1 MSLRKHFALVTFDPP
16 IPMQSRSTT
25 LYALLLL
32 LLLPLSGWA
41 QQDIIDTTQ
50 AVQILQ
56 QAEQRGEARYGV
68 SVWRIDEDKPLLD
81 YHSRERFTP
90 ASVTKIFSSAT
101 ALIALGADYQF
112 PTEIG
117 YHGEITKDG
126 VLKGDLIIVGHGDPS
141 LESKHY
147 PRRKGIF
154 YDQVYLALQQA
165 GIHQI
170 QGRIVVDASAY
181 CDEGYLEA
189 WPREDWGR
197 RYAPALYGVN
207 LCDNIMQVGIS
218 AQEVA
223 KGAKAPTFLHPS
235 TPGHAWQIDIQLVKR
250 GSQLAISADRNS
262 RTSRRLSGRLARGSS
277 KRQVIAC
284 DLSNPAMALALQL
297 AEHLQGRGIE
307 LTDCQSVAYYDKS
320 APTLTTLLDIYLS
333 PHLSELIRT
342 CNYHSVNLYAEALLR
357 STGNR
362 FGAIQQG
369 GCISTSEA
377 LRQEMNYWRETCSL
391 SADELELY
399 DGSGLSPRSKLSPYA
414 LTAALRQVFQ
424 LPLPISDP
432 FILSLPQVG
441 REGTVRNL
449 LPASQLT
456 AYFKSGSIRGVQ
468 NYAGYVSYNGHTYC
482 VSLLANN
489 MRHRGNTRR
498 TMTQVL
504 KALFPNTPAPK
515 ASNS

>member
-1 MSLRKHFALVTFDPP
+1 MQLRF
-16 IPMQSRSTT
+16 TT
-25 LYALLLL
+25 LYSLLLL

-41 QQDIIDTTQ
+41 RQDHIDTTQ

-81 YHSRERFTP
+81 YRGRERFTP
-90 ASVTKIFSSAT
+90 ASVTKIFSTAT

-117 YHGEITKDG
+117 YRGEITSDG
-126 VLKGDLIIVGHGDPS
+126 ILKGDLIIVGHGDPS

-154 YDQVYLALQQA
+154 YEQVYLALHQA
-165 GIHQI
+165 GIQQI
-170 QGRIVVDASAY
+170 RGRIVVDASAY
-181 CDEGYLEA
+181 CDEGYLNA

-197 RYAPALYGVN
+197 RYAPAVYGVN

-223 KGAKAPTFLHPS
+223 RGAKAPTFLHPT
-235 TPGHAWQIDIQLVKR
+235 TPGHAWQMDIQLVKR
-250 GSQLAISADRNS
+250 GNRLSISADRDS
-262 RTSRRLSGRLARGSS
+262 RTTRRLSGRLARGSS
-277 KRQVIAC
+277 KRQIISC

-297 AEHLQGRGIE
+297 AEHLQRRGIE
-307 LTDCQSVAYYDKS
+307 LADCQSVAYYDKS

-362 FGAIQQG
+362 FGSVQQG
-369 GCISTSEA
+369 VCISTSEA

-391 SADELELY
+391 SADELALY
-399 DGSGLSPRSKLSPYA
+399 DGSGLSRHSKLSPYA
-414 LTAALRQVFQ
+414 LTATLRQVYR

-449 LPASQLT
+449 FPATQLT

-482 VSLLANN
+482 VSLLAND
-489 MRHRGNTRR
+489 MRHRGTTRR

-504 KALFPNTPAPK
+504 KALFPDSSAPVASK
-515 ASNS
+515 A

>member
-1 MSLRKHFALVTFDPP
+1 MQLRF
-16 IPMQSRSTT
+16 TT
-25 LYALLLL
+25 LYSLLLL

-41 QQDIIDTTQ
+41 RQDHIDTTQ

-81 YHSRERFTP
+81 YRGRERFTP
-90 ASVTKIFSSAT
+90 ASVTKIFSTAT

-117 YHGEITKDG
+117 YRGEITSDG
-126 VLKGDLIIVGHGDPS
+126 ILKGDLIIVGHGDPS

-154 YDQVYLALQQA
+154 YEQVYLALQQA
-165 GIHQI
+165 GIQQI
-170 QGRIVVDASAY
+170 RGRIVVDASAY
-181 CDEGYLEA
+181 CDEGYLNA

-197 RYAPALYGVN
+197 RYAPAVYGVN

-223 KGAKAPTFLHPS
+223 RGAKAPTFLHPT
-235 TPGHAWQIDIQLVKR
+235 TPGHAWQMDIQLVKR
-250 GSQLAISADRNS
+250 GNRLSISADRDS
-262 RTSRRLSGRLARGSS
+262 RTTRRLSGRLARRSS
-277 KRQVIAC
+277 KRQIISC

-297 AEHLQGRGIE
+297 AEHLQRRGIE
-307 LTDCQSVAYYDKS
+307 LADCQSVAYYDKS

-362 FGAIQQG
+362 FGSVQQG
-369 GCISTSEA
+369 VCISTSEA

-391 SADELELY
+391 SADELALY
-399 DGSGLSPRSKLSPYA
+399 DGSGLSRHSKLSPYA
-414 LTAALRQVFQ
+414 LTATLLQIYR

-449 LPASQLT
+449 FPATQLT

-482 VSLLANN
+482 VSLLAND
-489 MRHRGNTRR
+489 MRHRGTTRR

-504 KALFPNTPAPK
+504 KALFPDFPAPVASK
-515 ASNS
+515 A

>member
-1 MSLRKHFALVTFDPP
+1 MSLRKHFALLTFDPS
-16 IPMQSRSTT
+16 ITMQLRFTT
-25 LYALLLL
+25 LYSLLLL

-41 QQDIIDTTQ
+41 RQDHIDTTQ

-81 YHSRERFTP
+81 YRGRERFTP
-90 ASVTKIFSSAT
+90 ASVTKIFSTAT

-117 YHGEITKDG
+117 YRGEITSDG
-126 VLKGDLIIVGHGDPS
+126 ILKGDLIIVGHGDPS

-154 YDQVYLALQQA
+154 YEQVYLALQQA
-165 GIHQI
+165 GIQQI
-170 QGRIVVDASAY
+170 RGRLVVDASAY
-181 CDEGYLEA
+181 CDEGYLNA

-197 RYAPALYGVN
+197 RYAPAVYGVN

-223 KGAKAPTFLHPS
+223 RGAKAPTFLHPT
-235 TPGHAWQIDIQLVKR
+235 TPGHAWQMDIQLVKR
-250 GSQLAISADRNS
+250 GNRLSISADRDS
-262 RTSRRLSGRLARGSS
+262 RTTRRLSGRLARGSS
-277 KRQVIAC
+277 KRQIISC

-297 AEHLQGRGIE
+297 AEHLQRRGIE
-307 LTDCQSVAYYDKS
+307 LADCQSVAYYDKS

-362 FGAIQQG
+362 FGSVQQG
-369 GCISTSEA
+369 VCISTSEA

-391 SADELELY
+391 SADELALY
-399 DGSGLSPRSKLSPYA
+399 DGSGLSRHSKLSPYA
-414 LTAALRQVFQ
+414 LTATLRQVYR

-449 LPASQLT
+449 FPATQLT

-482 VSLLANN
+482 VSLLAND
-489 MRHRGNTRR
+489 MRHRGTTRR

-504 KALFPNTPAPK
+504 KALFPDSSAPVASK
-515 ASNS
+515 A

>member
-1 MSLRKHFALVTFDPP
+1 MQLRF
-16 IPMQSRSTT
+16 TT
-25 LYALLLL
+25 LYSLLLL

-41 QQDIIDTTQ
+41 RQDHIDTTQ

-81 YHSRERFTP
+81 YRGRERFTP
-90 ASVTKIFSSAT
+90 ASVTKIFSTAT

-117 YHGEITKDG
+117 YRGEITSDG
-126 VLKGDLIIVGHGDPS
+126 ILKGDLIIVGHGDPS

-154 YDQVYLALQQA
+154 YEQVYLALQQA
-165 GIHQI
+165 GIQQI
-170 QGRIVVDASAY
+170 RGRIVVDASAY
-181 CDEGYLEA
+181 CDEGYLNA

-197 RYAPALYGVN
+197 RYAPAVYGVN

-223 KGAKAPTFLHPS
+223 RGAKAPTFLHPT
-235 TPGHAWQIDIQLVKR
+235 TPGHAWQMDIQLVKR
-250 GSQLAISADRNS
+250 GNRLSISADRDS
-262 RTSRRLSGRLARGSS
+262 RTTRRLSGRLARGSS
-277 KRQVIAC
+277 KRQIISC

-297 AEHLQGRGIE
+297 AEHLQRRGIE
-307 LTDCQSVAYYDKS
+307 LADCQSVAYYDKS

-362 FGAIQQG
+362 FGSVQQG
-369 GCISTSEA
+369 VCISTSEA

-391 SADELELY
+391 SADELALY
-399 DGSGLSPRSKLSPYA
+399 DGSGLSRHSKLSPYA
-414 LTAALRQVFQ
+414 LTATLRQVYR

-449 LPASQLT
+449 FPATQLT

-482 VSLLANN
+482 VSLLAND
-489 MRHRGNTRR
+489 MRHRGTTRR

-504 KALFPNTPAPK
+504 KALFPDSPAPVASK
-515 ASNS
+515 A

>member
-1 MSLRKHFALVTFDPP
+1 MQLRF
-16 IPMQSRSTT
+16 TT
-25 LYALLLL
+25 LYSLLLL

-41 QQDIIDTTQ
+41 RQDHIDTTQ

-81 YHSRERFTP
+81 YRGRERFTP
-90 ASVTKIFSSAT
+90 ASVTKIFSTAT

-117 YHGEITKDG
+117 YRGEITSDG
-126 VLKGDLIIVGHGDPS
+126 ILKGDLIIVGHGDPS

-154 YDQVYLALQQA
+154 YEQVYLALHQA
-165 GIHQI
+165 GIQQI
-170 QGRIVVDASAY
+170 RGRIVVDASAY
-181 CDEGYLEA
+181 CDEGYLNA

-197 RYAPALYGVN
+197 RYAPAVYGVN

-223 KGAKAPTFLHPS
+223 RGAKAPTFLHPT
-235 TPGHAWQIDIQLVKR
+235 TPGHAWQMDIQLVKR
-250 GSQLAISADRNS
+250 GNRLSISADRDS
-262 RTSRRLSGRLARGSS
+262 RTTRRLSGRLARGSS
-277 KRQVIAC
+277 KRQIISC

-297 AEHLQGRGIE
+297 AEHLQRRGIE
-307 LTDCQSVAYYDKS
+307 LADCQSVAYYDKS

-342 CNYHSVNLYAEALLR
+342 CNYHSVNLYAEALFR

-362 FGAIQQG
+362 FGSVQQG
-369 GCISTSEA
+369 VCISTSEA

-391 SADELELY
+391 SADELALY
-399 DGSGLSPRSKLSPYA
+399 DGSGLSRHSKLSPYA
-414 LTAALRQVFQ
+414 LTATLLQIYR

-449 LPASQLT
+449 FPATQLT

-482 VSLLANN
+482 VSLLAND
-489 MRHRGNTRR
+489 MRHRGTTRR

-504 KALFPNTPAPK
+504 KALFPDSPAPVASK
-515 ASNS
+515 A

>member
-1 MSLRKHFALVTFDPP
+1 
-16 IPMQSRSTT
+16 MQLRSTT
-25 LYALLLL
+25 LYPLLLL

-41 QQDIIDTTQ
+41 QEDHIDTTQ

-81 YHSRERFTP
+81 YRGRERFTP
-90 ASVTKIFSSAT
+90 ASVTKIFSTAT

-117 YHGEITKDG
+117 YRGEITSDG
-126 VLKGDLIIVGHGDPS
+126 ILKGDLIIVGHGDPS

-154 YDQVYLALQQA
+154 YEQVYLALQQA
-165 GIHQI
+165 GIQQI
-170 QGRIVVDASAY
+170 RGRLVVDASAY
-181 CDEGYLEA
+181 CDEGYLNA

-197 RYAPALYGVN
+197 RYAPAVYGVN

-223 KGAKAPTFLHPS
+223 RGAKAPTFLHPT
-235 TPGHAWQIDIQLVKR
+235 TPGHAWQMDIQLVKR
-250 GSQLAISADRNS
+250 GNRLSISADRDS
-262 RTSRRLSGRLARGSS
+262 RTTRRLSGRLARGSS
-277 KRQVIAC
+277 KRQIISC

-297 AEHLQGRGIE
+297 AEHLQRRGIE
-307 LTDCQSVAYYDKS
+307 LADCQSVAYYDKS

-362 FGAIQQG
+362 FGSVQQG
-369 GCISTSEA
+369 VCISTSEA

-391 SADELELY
+391 SADELALY
-399 DGSGLSPRSKLSPYA
+399 DGSGLSRHSKLSPYA
-414 LTAALRQVFQ
+414 LTATLRQVYR

-449 LPASQLT
+449 FPATQLT

-482 VSLLANN
+482 VSLLAND
-489 MRHRGNTRR
+489 MRHRGTTRR

-504 KALFPNTPAPK
+504 KALFPDSSAPVASK
-515 ASNS
+515 A

>member
-1 MSLRKHFALVTFDPP
+1 MQLRF
-16 IPMQSRSTT
+16 TT
-25 LYALLLL
+25 LYSLLLL

-41 QQDIIDTTQ
+41 RQDHIDTTQ

-56 QAEQRGEARYGV
+56 RAEQRGEARYGV

-81 YHSRERFTP
+81 YRGRERFTP
-90 ASVTKIFSSAT
+90 ASVTKIFSTAT

-117 YHGEITKDG
+117 YRGEITSDG
-126 VLKGDLIIVGHGDPS
+126 ILKGDLIIVGHGDPS

-154 YDQVYLALQQA
+154 YEQVYLALQQA
-165 GIHQI
+165 GIQQI
-170 QGRIVVDASAY
+170 RGRIVVDASAY
-181 CDEGYLEA
+181 CDEGYLNA

-197 RYAPALYGVN
+197 RYAPAVYGVN

-223 KGAKAPTFLHPS
+223 RGAKAPTFLHPT
-235 TPGHAWQIDIQLVKR
+235 TPGHAWQMDIQLVKR
-250 GSQLAISADRNS
+250 GNRLSISADRDS
-262 RTSRRLSGRLARGSS
+262 RTTRRLSGRLARRSS
-277 KRQVIAC
+277 KRQIISC

-297 AEHLQGRGIE
+297 AEHLQRRGIE
-307 LTDCQSVAYYDKS
+307 LADCQSVAYYDKS

-362 FGAIQQG
+362 FGSVQQG
-369 GCISTSEA
+369 VCISTSEA

-391 SADELELY
+391 SADELALY
-399 DGSGLSPRSKLSPYA
+399 DGSGLSRHSKLSPYA
-414 LTAALRQVFQ
+414 LTATLRQVYR

-449 LPASQLT
+449 FPATQLT

-489 MRHRGNTRR
+489 MRHRGTTRR

-504 KALFPNTPAPK
+504 KALFPDSPAPVASK
-515 ASNS
+515 A

>member
-1 MSLRKHFALVTFDPP
+1 MQLRF
-16 IPMQSRSTT
+16 TT
-25 LYALLLL
+25 LYSLLLL

-41 QQDIIDTTQ
+41 RQDHIDTTQ

-81 YHSRERFTP
+81 YRGRERFTP
-90 ASVTKIFSSAT
+90 ASVTKIFSTAT

-117 YHGEITKDG
+117 YRGEITSDG
-126 VLKGDLIIVGHGDPS
+126 ILKGDLIIVGHGDPS

-154 YDQVYLALQQA
+154 YEQVYLALQQA
-165 GIHQI
+165 GIQQI
-170 QGRIVVDASAY
+170 RGRIVVDASAY
-181 CDEGYLEA
+181 CDEGYLNA

-197 RYAPALYGVN
+197 RYAPAVYGVN

-223 KGAKAPTFLHPS
+223 RGAKAPTFLHPT
-235 TPGHAWQIDIQLVKR
+235 TPGHAWQMDIQLVKR
-250 GSQLAISADRNS
+250 GNRLSISADRDS
-262 RTSRRLSGRLARGSS
+262 RTTRRLSGRLARRSS
-277 KRQVIAC
+277 KRQIISC

-297 AEHLQGRGIE
+297 AEHLQRRGIE
-307 LTDCQSVAYYDKS
+307 LADCQSVAYYDKS

-362 FGAIQQG
+362 FGSVQQG
-369 GCISTSEA
+369 VCISTSEA

-391 SADELELY
+391 SADELALY
-399 DGSGLSPRSKLSPYA
+399 DGSGLSRHSKLSPYA
-414 LTAALRQVFQ
+414 LTATLRQVYR

-449 LPASQLT
+449 FPATQLT

-489 MRHRGNTRR
+489 MRHRGTTRR

-504 KALFPNTPAPK
+504 KALFPDSPAPVASK
-515 ASNS
+515 A

>member
-1 MSLRKHFALVTFDPP
+1 MQLRF
-16 IPMQSRSTT
+16 TT
-25 LYALLLL
+25 LYSLLLL

-41 QQDIIDTTQ
+41 RQDHIDTTQ

-56 QAEQRGEARYGV
+56 RAEQRGEARYGV

-81 YHSRERFTP
+81 YRGRERFTP
-90 ASVTKIFSSAT
+90 ASVTKIFSTAT

-117 YHGEITKDG
+117 YRGEITSDG
-126 VLKGDLIIVGHGDPS
+126 ILKGDLIIVGHGDPS

-154 YDQVYLALQQA
+154 YEQVYLALHQA
-165 GIHQI
+165 GIQQI
-170 QGRIVVDASAY
+170 RGRIVVDASAY
-181 CDEGYLEA
+181 CDEGYLNA

-197 RYAPALYGVN
+197 RYAPAVYGVN

-223 KGAKAPTFLHPS
+223 RGAKAPTFLHPT
-235 TPGHAWQIDIQLVKR
+235 TPGHAWQMDIQLVKR
-250 GSQLAISADRNS
+250 GNRLSISADRDS
-262 RTSRRLSGRLARGSS
+262 RTTRRLSGRLARGSS
-277 KRQVIAC
+277 KRQIISC

-297 AEHLQGRGIE
+297 AEHLQRRGIE
-307 LTDCQSVAYYDKS
+307 LADCQSVAYYDKS

-362 FGAIQQG
+362 FGSVQQG
-369 GCISTSEA
+369 VCISTSEA

-391 SADELELY
+391 SADELALY
-399 DGSGLSPRSKLSPYA
+399 DGSGLSRHSKLSPYA
-414 LTAALRQVFQ
+414 LTATLLQIYR

-449 LPASQLT
+449 FPATQLT

-482 VSLLANN
+482 VSLLAND
-489 MRHRGNTRR
+489 MRHRGTTRR

-504 KALFPNTPAPK
+504 KALFPDSPAPVASK
-515 ASNS
+515 A

>member
-1 MSLRKHFALVTFDPP
+1 MQLRF
-16 IPMQSRSTT
+16 TT
-25 LYALLLL
+25 LYSLLLL

-41 QQDIIDTTQ
+41 RQDHIDTTQ

-81 YHSRERFTP
+81 YRGRERFTP
-90 ASVTKIFSSAT
+90 ASVTKIFSTAT

-117 YHGEITKDG
+117 YRGEITSDG
-126 VLKGDLIIVGHGDPS
+126 ILKGDLIIVGHGDPS

-154 YDQVYLALQQA
+154 YEQVYLALQQA
-165 GIHQI
+165 GIQQI
-170 QGRIVVDASAY
+170 RGRLVVDASAY
-181 CDEGYLEA
+181 CDEGYLNA

-197 RYAPALYGVN
+197 RYAPAVYGVN

-223 KGAKAPTFLHPS
+223 RGAKAPTFLHPT
-235 TPGHAWQIDIQLVKR
+235 TPGHAWQMDIQLVKR
-250 GSQLAISADRNS
+250 GNRLSISADRDS
-262 RTSRRLSGRLARGSS
+262 RTTRRLSGRLARGSS
-277 KRQVIAC
+277 KRQIISC

-297 AEHLQGRGIE
+297 AEHLQRRGIE
-307 LTDCQSVAYYDKS
+307 LADCQSVAYYDKS

-342 CNYHSVNLYAEALLR
+342 CNYHSVNLYAETLLR

-362 FGAIQQG
+362 FGSVQQG
-369 GCISTSEA
+369 VCISTSEA

-391 SADELELY
+391 SADELALY
-399 DGSGLSPRSKLSPYA
+399 DGSGLSRHSKLSPYA
-414 LTAALRQVFQ
+414 LTATLRQVYR

-449 LPASQLT
+449 FPATQLT

-482 VSLLANN
+482 VSLLAND
-489 MRHRGNTRR
+489 MRHRGTTRR

-504 KALFPNTPAPK
+504 KALFPDSPAPVASK
-515 ASNS
+515 A

>member
-1 MSLRKHFALVTFDPP
+1 MQLRF
-16 IPMQSRSTT
+16 TT
-25 LYALLLL
+25 LYSLLLL

-41 QQDIIDTTQ
+41 RQDHIDTTQ

-81 YHSRERFTP
+81 YRGRERFTP
-90 ASVTKIFSSAT
+90 ASVTKIFSTAT

-117 YHGEITKDG
+117 YRGEITSDSI
-126 VLKGDLIIVGHGDPS
+126 LKGDLIIVGHGDPS

-154 YDQVYLALQQA
+154 YEQVYLALHQA
-165 GIHQI
+165 GIQQI
-170 QGRIVVDASAY
+170 RGRIVVDASAY
-181 CDEGYLEA
+181 CDEGYLNA

-197 RYAPALYGVN
+197 RYAPAVYGVN

-223 KGAKAPTFLHPS
+223 RGAKAPTFLHPT
-235 TPGHAWQIDIQLVKR
+235 TPGHAWQMDIQLVKR
-250 GSQLAISADRNS
+250 GNRLSISADRDS
-262 RTSRRLSGRLARGSS
+262 RTTRRLSGRLARRSS
-277 KRQVIAC
+277 KRQIISC

-297 AEHLQGRGIE
+297 AEHLQRRGIE
-307 LTDCQSVAYYDKS
+307 LADCQNVAYYDKS

-362 FGAIQQG
+362 FGSVQQG
-369 GCISTSEA
+369 VCISTSEA

-391 SADELELY
+391 SADELALY
-399 DGSGLSPRSKLSPYA
+399 DGSGLSRHSKLSPYA
-414 LTAALRQVFQ
+414 LTATLRQVYR

-449 LPASQLT
+449 FPATQLT

-482 VSLLANN
+482 VSLLAND
-489 MRHRGNTRR
+489 MRHRGTTRR

-504 KALFPNTPAPK
+504 KALFPDSPAPVASK
-515 ASNS
+515 A

>member
-1 MSLRKHFALVTFDPP
+1 MKLRY
-16 IPMQSRSTT
+16 TT
-25 LYALLLL
+25 LYAILL
-32 LLLPLSGWA
+32 LLLPLQGSA
-41 QQDIIDTTQ
+41 QEDTLNVSQTLEL
-50 AVQILQ
+50 LQ

-68 SVWRIDEDKPLLD
+68 SVWRIDQRQPLLS
-81 YHSRERFTP
+81 YHATERFTP

-101 ALIALGADYQF
+101 ALIVLGADYQF

-117 YHGEITKDG
+117 YRGCITSDG
-126 VLKGDLIIVGHGDPS
+126 VLDGDLIIVGHGDPS

-154 YDQVYLALQQA
+154 YEQVYLALQKA
-165 GIHQI
+165 GVRQI
-170 QGRIVVDASAY
+170 RGRIVVDASAY

-218 AQEVA
+218 AQDVA
-223 KGAKAPTFLHPS
+223 KGATAPTVLHPS
-235 TPGHAWQIDIQLVKR
+235 TPGHAWQMDIQLVKR
-250 GSQLAISADRNS
+250 GNQLAISANRES
-262 RTSRRLSGRLARGSS
+262 RTTRRLSGRLARGSS

-297 AEHLQGRGIE
+297 AEHLKKRGVE
-307 LTDCQSVAYYDKS
+307 LSECQSVAYYDRS
-320 APTLTTLLDIYLS
+320 APVLTTLLDIYLS
-333 PHLSELIRT
+333 PHLGELIRT
-342 CNYHSVNLYAEALLR
+342 CNFHSVNLYAEALLR
-357 STGNR
+357 SIGNH
-362 FGAIQQG
+362 FGTVQQG
-369 GCISTSEA
+369 ECTSTSQA
-377 LRQEMNYWRETCSL
+377 LRQEMNYWRETCAL
-391 SADELELY
+391 PADQLELY

-414 LTAALRQVFQ
+414 LTAALRQVYQ
-424 LPLPISDP
+424 LPLPTSDP

-441 REGTVRNL
+441 RQGTVRSL
-449 LPASQLT
+449 MPASKIT

-489 MRHRGNTRR
+489 MRNRATTRS
-498 TMTQVL
+498 TMRRVL
-504 KALFPNTPAPK
+504 ETLFPPLPAPST
-515 ASNS
+515 SNS

>member
-1 MSLRKHFALVTFDPP
+1 MRLRL
-16 IPMQSRSTT
+16 TT
-25 LYALLLL
+25 LYALLL

-41 QQDIIDTTQ
+41 QQDLIDTTQ

-56 QAEQRGEARYGV
+56 RAEQRGEARYGV
-68 SVWRIDEDKPLLD
+68 SVWRIDEAKPLLD
-81 YHSRERFTP
+81 YRGRERFTP

-117 YHGEITKDG
+117 YRGTITSDG
-126 VLKGDLIIVGHGDPS
+126 VLDGDLIIVGHGDPS

-165 GIHQI
+165 GIRQI
-170 QGRIVVDASAY
+170 RGRIVVDASAY

-197 RYAPALYGVN
+197 RYAPAVYGVN

-223 KGAKAPTFLHPS
+223 RGAKAPTFLHPT
-235 TPGHAWQIDIQLVKR
+235 TPGHAWQMDIQLVKR
-250 GSQLAISADRNS
+250 GNRLSISADRDS
-262 RTSRRLSGRLARGSS
+262 RTTRRLSGRLARGSS
-277 KRQVIAC
+277 KRQIISC

-297 AEHLQGRGIE
+297 AEHLQRRGIE
-307 LTDCQSVAYYDKS
+307 LADCQSVAYYDKS

-362 FGAIQQG
+362 FGSVQQG
-369 GCISTSEA
+369 VCISTSEA

-391 SADELELY
+391 SADELALY
-399 DGSGLSPRSKLSPYA
+399 DGSGLSRHSKLSPYA
-414 LTAALRQVFQ
+414 LTATLRQVYR

-449 LPASQLT
+449 FPATQLT

-482 VSLLANN
+482 VSLLAND
-489 MRHRGNTRR
+489 MRHRGTTRR

-504 KALFPNTPAPK
+504 KALFPDSSAPVASK
-515 ASNS
+515 A

>member
-1 MSLRKHFALVTFDPP
+1 MQLRF
-16 IPMQSRSTT
+16 TT
-25 LYALLLL
+25 LYSLLLL

-41 QQDIIDTTQ
+41 RQDHIDTTQ

-81 YHSRERFTP
+81 YRGRERFTP
-90 ASVTKIFSSAT
+90 ASVTKIFSTAT

-117 YHGEITKDG
+117 YRGEITSDG
-126 VLKGDLIIVGHGDPS
+126 ILKGDLIIVGHGDPS

-154 YDQVYLALQQA
+154 YEQVYLALQQA
-165 GIHQI
+165 GIQQI
-170 QGRIVVDASAY
+170 RGRLVVDASAY
-181 CDEGYLEA
+181 CDEGYLNA

-197 RYAPALYGVN
+197 RYAPAVYGVN

-223 KGAKAPTFLHPS
+223 RGAKAPTFLHPT
-235 TPGHAWQIDIQLVKR
+235 TPGHAWQMDIQLVKR
-250 GSQLAISADRNS
+250 GNRLSISADRDS
-262 RTSRRLSGRLARGSS
+262 RTTRRLSGRLARGSS
-277 KRQVIAC
+277 KRQIISC

-297 AEHLQGRGIE
+297 AEHLQRRGIE
-307 LTDCQSVAYYDKS
+307 LADCQSVAYYDKS

-362 FGAIQQG
+362 FGSVQQG
-369 GCISTSEA
+369 VCISTSEA

-391 SADELELY
+391 SADELALY
-399 DGSGLSPRSKLSPYA
+399 DGSGLSRHSKLSPYA
-414 LTAALRQVFQ
+414 LTATLRQVYR

-449 LPASQLT
+449 FPATQLT

-482 VSLLANN
+482 VSLLAND
-489 MRHRGNTRR
+489 MRHRGTTRR

-504 KALFPNTPAPK
+504 KALFPDSSAPVASK
-515 ASNS
+515 A

>member
-1 MSLRKHFALVTFDPP
+1 MQLRF
-16 IPMQSRSTT
+16 TT
-25 LYALLLL
+25 LYSLLLL

-41 QQDIIDTTQ
+41 RQDHIDTTQ

-56 QAEQRGEARYGV
+56 RAEQRGEARYGV

-81 YHSRERFTP
+81 YRGRERFTP
-90 ASVTKIFSSAT
+90 ASVTKIFSTAT

-117 YHGEITKDG
+117 YRGEITSDG
-126 VLKGDLIIVGHGDPS
+126 ILKGDLIIVGHGDPS

-154 YDQVYLALQQA
+154 YEQVYLALHQA
-165 GIHQI
+165 GIQQI
-170 QGRIVVDASAY
+170 RGRIVVDASAY
-181 CDEGYLEA
+181 CDEGYLNA

-197 RYAPALYGVN
+197 RYAPAVYGVN

-223 KGAKAPTFLHPS
+223 RGAKAPTFLHPT
-235 TPGHAWQIDIQLVKR
+235 TPGHAWQMDIQLVKR
-250 GSQLAISADRNS
+250 GNRLSISADRDS
-262 RTSRRLSGRLARGSS
+262 RTTRRLSGRLARGSS
-277 KRQVIAC
+277 KRQIISC

-297 AEHLQGRGIE
+297 AEHLQRRGIE
-307 LTDCQSVAYYDKS
+307 LADCQSVAYYDKS

-362 FGAIQQG
+362 FGSVQQG
-369 GCISTSEA
+369 VCISTSEA

-391 SADELELY
+391 SADELALY
-399 DGSGLSPRSKLSPYA
+399 DGSGLSRHSKLSPYA
-414 LTAALRQVFQ
+414 LTATLRQVYR

-449 LPASQLT
+449 FPATQLT

-482 VSLLANN
+482 VSLLAND
-489 MRHRGNTRR
+489 MRHRGTTRR

-504 KALFPNTPAPK
+504 KALFPDSPAPVASK
-515 ASNS
+515 A

>member
-1 MSLRKHFALVTFDPP
+1 MSLRKHFALLTFDPSVT
-16 IPMQSRSTT
+16 MQLRFTT
-25 LYALLLL
+25 LYSLLLL

-41 QQDIIDTTQ
+41 RQDHIDTTQ

-56 QAEQRGEARYGV
+56 RAEQRGEARYGV

-81 YHSRERFTP
+81 YRGRERFTP
-90 ASVTKIFSSAT
+90 ASVTKIFSTAT

-117 YHGEITKDG
+117 YRGEITSDG
-126 VLKGDLIIVGHGDPS
+126 ILKGDLIIVGHGDPS

-154 YDQVYLALQQA
+154 YEQVYLALQQA
-165 GIHQI
+165 GIQQI
-170 QGRIVVDASAY
+170 RGRIVVDASAY
-181 CDEGYLEA
+181 CDEGYLNA

-197 RYAPALYGVN
+197 RYAPAVYGVN

-223 KGAKAPTFLHPS
+223 RGAKAPTFLHPT
-235 TPGHAWQIDIQLVKR
+235 TPGHAWQMDIQLVKR
-250 GSQLAISADRNS
+250 GNRLSISADRDS
-262 RTSRRLSGRLARGSS
+262 RTTRRLSGRLARRSS
-277 KRQVIAC
+277 KRQIISC

-297 AEHLQGRGIE
+297 AEHLQRRGIE
-307 LTDCQSVAYYDKS
+307 LADCQSVAYYDKS

-362 FGAIQQG
+362 FGSVQQG
-369 GCISTSEA
+369 VCISTSEA

-391 SADELELY
+391 SADELALY
-399 DGSGLSPRSKLSPYA
+399 DGSGLSRHSKLSPYA
-414 LTAALRQVFQ
+414 LTATLRQVYR

-449 LPASQLT
+449 FPATQLT

-489 MRHRGNTRR
+489 MRHRGTTRR

-504 KALFPNTPAPK
+504 KALFPDSPAPVASK
-515 ASNS
+515 A

>member
-1 MSLRKHFALVTFDPP
+1 MQLRF
-16 IPMQSRSTT
+16 TT
-25 LYALLLL
+25 LYSLLLL

-41 QQDIIDTTQ
+41 RQDHIDTTQ

-81 YHSRERFTP
+81 YRGRERFTP
-90 ASVTKIFSSAT
+90 ASVTKIFSTAT

-117 YHGEITKDG
+117 YRGEITSDG
-126 VLKGDLIIVGHGDPS
+126 ILKGDLIIVGHGDPS

-154 YDQVYLALQQA
+154 YEQVYLALQQA
-165 GIHQI
+165 GIQQI
-170 QGRIVVDASAY
+170 RGRIVVDASAY
-181 CDEGYLEA
+181 CDEGYLNA

-197 RYAPALYGVN
+197 RYAPAVYGVN

-223 KGAKAPTFLHPS
+223 RGAKAPTFLHPT
-235 TPGHAWQIDIQLVKR
+235 TPGHAWQMDIQLVKR
-250 GSQLAISADRNS
+250 GNRLSISADRDS
-262 RTSRRLSGRLARGSS
+262 RTTRRLSGRLARRSS
-277 KRQVIAC
+277 KRQIISC

-297 AEHLQGRGIE
+297 AEHLQRRGIE
-307 LTDCQSVAYYDKS
+307 LADCQSVAYYDKS

-362 FGAIQQG
+362 FGSVQQG
-369 GCISTSEA
+369 VCISTSEA

-391 SADELELY
+391 SADELALY
-399 DGSGLSPRSKLSPYA
+399 DGSGLSRHSKLSPYA
-414 LTAALRQVFQ
+414 LTATLRQVYR

-449 LPASQLT
+449 FPATQLT

-482 VSLLANN
+482 VSLLAND
-489 MRHRGNTRR
+489 MRHRGTTRR

-504 KALFPNTPAPK
+504 KALFPDSSAPVASK
-515 ASNS
+515 A

>member
-1 MSLRKHFALVTFDPP
+1 MQLRF
-16 IPMQSRSTT
+16 TT
-25 LYALLLL
+25 LYSLLLL

-41 QQDIIDTTQ
+41 RQDHIDTTQ

-81 YHSRERFTP
+81 YRGRERFTP
-90 ASVTKIFSSAT
+90 ASVTKIFSTAT

-117 YHGEITKDG
+117 YRGEITSDG
-126 VLKGDLIIVGHGDPS
+126 ILKGDLIIVGHGDPS

-154 YDQVYLALQQA
+154 YEQVYLALQQA
-165 GIHQI
+165 GIQQI
-170 QGRIVVDASAY
+170 RGRIVVDASAY
-181 CDEGYLEA
+181 CDEGYLNA

-197 RYAPALYGVN
+197 RYAPAVYGVN

-223 KGAKAPTFLHPS
+223 RGAKAPTFLHPT
-235 TPGHAWQIDIQLVKR
+235 TPGHAWQMDIQLVKR
-250 GSQLAISADRNS
+250 GNRLSISADRDS
-262 RTSRRLSGRLARGSS
+262 RTTRRLSGRLARRSS
-277 KRQVIAC
+277 KRQIISC

-297 AEHLQGRGIE
+297 AEHLQRRGIE
-307 LTDCQSVAYYDKS
+307 LADCQSVAYYDKS

-362 FGAIQQG
+362 FGSVQQG
-369 GCISTSEA
+369 VCISTSEA
-377 LRQEMNYWRETCSL
+377 LRREMNYWRETCAL
-391 SADELELY
+391 SADELALY
-399 DGSGLSPRSKLSPYA
+399 DGSGLSRHSKLSPYA
-414 LTAALRQVFQ
+414 LTATLLQIYR

-449 LPASQLT
+449 FPATQLT

-482 VSLLANN
+482 VSLLAND
-489 MRHRGNTRR
+489 MRHRGTTRR

-504 KALFPNTPAPK
+504 KALFPDSPAPVASK
-515 ASNS
+515 A

>member
-1 MSLRKHFALVTFDPP
+1 MQLRF
-16 IPMQSRSTT
+16 TT
-25 LYALLLL
+25 LYSLLLL

-41 QQDIIDTTQ
+41 RQDHIDTTQ

-56 QAEQRGEARYGV
+56 RAEQRGEARYGV

-81 YHSRERFTP
+81 YRGRERFTP
-90 ASVTKIFSSAT
+90 ASVTKIFSTAT

-117 YHGEITKDG
+117 YRGEITSDG
-126 VLKGDLIIVGHGDPS
+126 ILKGDLIIVGHGDPS

-154 YDQVYLALQQA
+154 YEQVYLALQQA
-165 GIHQI
+165 GIQQI
-170 QGRIVVDASAY
+170 RGRIVVDASAY
-181 CDEGYLEA
+181 CDEGYLNA

-197 RYAPALYGVN
+197 RYAPAVYGVN

-223 KGAKAPTFLHPS
+223 RGAKAPTFLHPT
-235 TPGHAWQIDIQLVKR
+235 TPGHAWQMDIQLVKR
-250 GSQLAISADRNS
+250 GNRLSISADRDS
-262 RTSRRLSGRLARGSS
+262 RTTRRLSGRLARRSS
-277 KRQVIAC
+277 KRQIISC

-297 AEHLQGRGIE
+297 AEHLQRRGIE
-307 LTDCQSVAYYDKS
+307 LADCQNVAYYDKS

-362 FGAIQQG
+362 FGSVQQG
-369 GCISTSEA
+369 VCISTSEA

-391 SADELELY
+391 SADELALY
-399 DGSGLSPRSKLSPYA
+399 DGSGLSRHSKLSPYA
-414 LTAALRQVFQ
+414 LTATLRQVYR

-449 LPASQLT
+449 FPATQLT

-489 MRHRGNTRR
+489 MRHRGTTRR

-504 KALFPNTPAPK
+504 KALFPDSPAPVASK
-515 ASNS
+515 A

>member
-1 MSLRKHFALVTFDPP
+1 MQLRF
-16 IPMQSRSTT
+16 TT
-25 LYALLLL
+25 LYSLLLL

-41 QQDIIDTTQ
+41 RQDHIDTTQ

-81 YHSRERFTP
+81 YRGRERFTP
-90 ASVTKIFSSAT
+90 ASVTKIFSTAT

-117 YHGEITKDG
+117 YRGEITSDG
-126 VLKGDLIIVGHGDPS
+126 ILKGDLIIVGHGDPS

-154 YDQVYLALQQA
+154 YEQVYLALQQA
-165 GIHQI
+165 GIQQI
-170 QGRIVVDASAY
+170 RGRIVVDASAY
-181 CDEGYLEA
+181 CDEGYLNA

-197 RYAPALYGVN
+197 RYAPAVYGVN

-223 KGAKAPTFLHPS
+223 RGAKAPTFLHPT
-235 TPGHAWQIDIQLVKR
+235 TPGHAWQMDIQLVKR
-250 GSQLAISADRNS
+250 GNRLSISADRDS
-262 RTSRRLSGRLARGSS
+262 RTTRRLSGRLARRSS
-277 KRQVIAC
+277 KRQIISC

-297 AEHLQGRGIE
+297 AEHLQRRGIE
-307 LTDCQSVAYYDKS
+307 LADCQSVAYYDKS

-362 FGAIQQG
+362 FGSVQQG
-369 GCISTSEA
+369 VCISTSEA

-391 SADELELY
+391 SADELALY
-399 DGSGLSPRSKLSPYA
+399 DGSGLSRHSKLSPYA
-414 LTAALRQVFQ
+414 LTATLLQIYR

-449 LPASQLT
+449 FPATQLT

-482 VSLLANN
+482 VSLLAND
-489 MRHRGNTRR
+489 MRHRGTTRR

-504 KALFPNTPAPK
+504 KALFPDSPAPVASK
-515 ASNS
+515 A

>member
-1 MSLRKHFALVTFDPP
+1 MSLRKRFALVTFDPF
-16 IPMQSRSTT
+16 IPMRLRLTT
-25 LYALLLL
+25 LYALLL

-41 QQDIIDTTQ
+41 QQDLIDTTQ

-56 QAEQRGEARYGV
+56 RAEQRGEARYGV
-68 SVWRIDEDKPLLD
+68 SVWRIDEAKPLLD
-81 YHSRERFTP
+81 YRGRERFTP

-117 YHGEITKDG
+117 YRGTITSDG
-126 VLKGDLIIVGHGDPS
+126 VLDGDLIIVGHGDPS

-165 GIHQI
+165 GIRQI
-170 QGRIVVDASAY
+170 RGRIVVDASAY

-189 WPREDWGR
+189 WPREDWGT
-197 RYAPALYGVN
+197 RYAPAVYGVN

-223 KGAKAPTFLHPS
+223 KGATAPTFLHPS
-235 TPGHAWQIDIQLVKR
+235 TPGHAWQMDIQLVKR
-250 GSQLAISADRNS
+250 GSQLAISADCDS
-262 RTSRRLSGRLARGSS
+262 RTTRRLSGRLARGSS
-277 KRQVIAC
+277 KRQVISC
-284 DLSNPAMALALQL
+284 DLSNPAMALSLQL
-297 AEHLQGRGIE
+297 AEHLQRRGIE
-307 LTDCQSVAYYDKS
+307 LSDCQSVAYYDKS

-357 STGNR
+357 SIGNR
-362 FGAIQQG
+362 FGSVQQG

-377 LRQEMNYWRETCSL
+377 LRQEMNYWRETCAL

-399 DGSGLSPRSKLSPYA
+399 DGSGLSRRSKLSPYA
-414 LTAALRQVFQ
+414 LTAALRQVYH
-424 LPLPISDP
+424 LPLPVSDP

-449 LPASQLT
+449 LSASQIT

-482 VSLLANN
+482 VSLLAND
-489 MRHRGNTRR
+489 MRHRGTTRR

>member
-1 MSLRKHFALVTFDPP
+1 MQLRF
-16 IPMQSRSTT
+16 TT
-25 LYALLLL
+25 LYSLLLL

-41 QQDIIDTTQ
+41 RQDHIDTTQ

-81 YHSRERFTP
+81 YRGRERFTP
-90 ASVTKIFSSAT
+90 ASVTKIFSTAT

-117 YHGEITKDG
+117 YRGEITSDG
-126 VLKGDLIIVGHGDPS
+126 ILKGDLIIVGHGDPS

-154 YDQVYLALQQA
+154 YEQVYLALHQA
-165 GIHQI
+165 GIQQI
-170 QGRIVVDASAY
+170 RGRIVVDASAY
-181 CDEGYLEA
+181 CDEGYLNA

-197 RYAPALYGVN
+197 RYAPAVYGVN

-223 KGAKAPTFLHPS
+223 RGAKVPTFLHPT
-235 TPGHAWQIDIQLVKR
+235 TPGHAWQMDIQLVKR
-250 GSQLAISADRNS
+250 GNRLSISADRDS
-262 RTSRRLSGRLARGSS
+262 RTTRRLSGRLARGSS
-277 KRQVIAC
+277 KRQIISC

-297 AEHLQGRGIE
+297 AEHLQRRGIE
-307 LTDCQSVAYYDKS
+307 LADCQSVAYYDKS

-362 FGAIQQG
+362 FGSVQQG
-369 GCISTSEA
+369 VCISTSEA

-391 SADELELY
+391 SADELTLY
-399 DGSGLSPRSKLSPYA
+399 DGSGLSRHSKLSPYA
-414 LTAALRQVFQ
+414 LTATLRQVYR

-449 LPASQLT
+449 FPATQLT

-482 VSLLANN
+482 VSLLAND
-489 MRHRGNTRR
+489 MRHRGTTRR

-504 KALFPNTPAPK
+504 KALFPDSPAPVASK
-515 ASNS
+515 A

>member
-1 MSLRKHFALVTFDPP
+1 MQLRF
-16 IPMQSRSTT
+16 TT
-25 LYALLLL
+25 LYSLLLL

-41 QQDIIDTTQ
+41 RQDHIDTTQ

-56 QAEQRGEARYGV
+56 RAEQRGEARYGV

-81 YHSRERFTP
+81 YRGRERFTP
-90 ASVTKIFSSAT
+90 ASVTKIFSTAT

-117 YHGEITKDG
+117 YRGEITSDG
-126 VLKGDLIIVGHGDPS
+126 ILKGDLIIVGHGDPS

-154 YDQVYLALQQA
+154 YEQVYLALHQA
-165 GIHQI
+165 GIQQI
-170 QGRIVVDASAY
+170 RGRIVVDASAY
-181 CDEGYLEA
+181 CDEGYLNA

-197 RYAPALYGVN
+197 RYAPAVYGVN

-223 KGAKAPTFLHPS
+223 RGAKAPTFLHPT
-235 TPGHAWQIDIQLVKR
+235 TPGHAWQMDIQLVKR
-250 GSQLAISADRNS
+250 GNRLSISADRDS
-262 RTSRRLSGRLARGSS
+262 RTTRRLSGRLARGSS
-277 KRQVIAC
+277 KRQIISC

-297 AEHLQGRGIE
+297 AEHLQRRGIE
-307 LTDCQSVAYYDKS
+307 LADCQSVAYYDKS

-342 CNYHSVNLYAEALLR
+342 CNYHSVNLYAEALFR

-362 FGAIQQG
+362 FGSVQQG
-369 GCISTSEA
+369 VCISTSEA

-391 SADELELY
+391 SADELALY
-399 DGSGLSPRSKLSPYA
+399 DGSGLSRHSKLSPYA
-414 LTAALRQVFQ
+414 LTATLLQIYR

-449 LPASQLT
+449 FPATQLT

-482 VSLLANN
+482 VSLLAND
-489 MRHRGNTRR
+489 MRHRGTTRR

-504 KALFPNTPAPK
+504 KALFPDSPAPVASK
-515 ASNS
+515 A

>member
-1 MSLRKHFALVTFDPP
+1 MQLRF
-16 IPMQSRSTT
+16 TT
-25 LYALLLL
+25 LYSLLLL

-41 QQDIIDTTQ
+41 RQDHIDTTQ

-81 YHSRERFTP
+81 YRGRERFTP
-90 ASVTKIFSSAT
+90 ASVTKIFSTAT

-117 YHGEITKDG
+117 YRGEITSDG
-126 VLKGDLIIVGHGDPS
+126 ILKGDLIIVGHGDPS

-154 YDQVYLALQQA
+154 YEQVYLALQQA
-165 GIHQI
+165 GIQQI
-170 QGRIVVDASAY
+170 RGRLVVDASAY
-181 CDEGYLEA
+181 CDKGYLNA

-197 RYAPALYGVN
+197 RYAPAVYGVN

-223 KGAKAPTFLHPS
+223 RGAKAPTFLHPT
-235 TPGHAWQIDIQLVKR
+235 TPGHAWQMDIQLVKR
-250 GSQLAISADRNS
+250 GNRLSISADRDS
-262 RTSRRLSGRLARGSS
+262 RTTRRLSGRLARGSS
-277 KRQVIAC
+277 KRQIISC

-297 AEHLQGRGIE
+297 AEHLQRRGIE
-307 LTDCQSVAYYDKS
+307 LADCQSVAYYDKS

-362 FGAIQQG
+362 FGSVQQG
-369 GCISTSEA
+369 VCISTSEA

-391 SADELELY
+391 SADELALY
-399 DGSGLSPRSKLSPYA
+399 DGSGLSRHSKLSPYA
-414 LTAALRQVFQ
+414 LTATLRQVYR

-449 LPASQLT
+449 FPATQLT

-482 VSLLANN
+482 VSLLAND
-489 MRHRGNTRR
+489 MRHRGTTRR

-504 KALFPNTPAPK
+504 KALFPDSSAPVASK
-515 ASNS
+515 A

>member
-1 MSLRKHFALVTFDPP
+1 MSLRKHFALLTFDPS
-16 IPMQSRSTT
+16 ITMQLRFTT
-25 LYALLLL
+25 LYSLLLL

-41 QQDIIDTTQ
+41 RQDHIDTTQ

-81 YHSRERFTP
+81 YRGRERFTP
-90 ASVTKIFSSAT
+90 ASVTKIFSTAT

-117 YHGEITKDG
+117 YRGEITSDG
-126 VLKGDLIIVGHGDPS
+126 ILKGDLIIVGHGDPS

-154 YDQVYLALQQA
+154 YEQVYLALHQA
-165 GIHQI
+165 GIQQI
-170 QGRIVVDASAY
+170 RGRIVVDASAY
-181 CDEGYLEA
+181 CDEGYLNA

-197 RYAPALYGVN
+197 RYAPAVYGVN

-223 KGAKAPTFLHPS
+223 RGAKAPTFLHPT
-235 TPGHAWQIDIQLVKR
+235 TPGHAWQMDIQLVKR
-250 GSQLAISADRNS
+250 GNRLSISADRDS
-262 RTSRRLSGRLARGSS
+262 RTTRRLSGRLAHGSS
-277 KRQVIAC
+277 KRQIISC

-297 AEHLQGRGIE
+297 AEHLQRRGIE
-307 LTDCQSVAYYDKS
+307 LADCQSVAYYDKS
-320 APTLTTLLDIYLS
+320 APTLATLLDIYLS

-362 FGAIQQG
+362 FGSVQQG
-369 GCISTSEA
+369 VCISTSEA
-377 LRQEMNYWRETCSL
+377 LRQEMNYWRETCAL
-391 SADELELY
+391 SDDELALY
-399 DGSGLSPRSKLSPYA
+399 DGSGLSRHSKLSPYA
-414 LTAALRQVFQ
+414 LTATLRQVYR

-441 REGTVRNL
+441 CEGTVRNL
-449 LPASQLT
+449 FPATQLT

-482 VSLLANN
+482 VSLLAND
-489 MRHRGNTRR
+489 MRHRGTTRR

-504 KALFPNTPAPK
+504 KALFPDSPAPVASK
-515 ASNS
+515 A

>member
-1 MSLRKHFALVTFDPP
+1 MQLRF
-16 IPMQSRSTT
+16 TT
-25 LYALLLL
+25 LYSLLLL

-41 QQDIIDTTQ
+41 RQDHIDTTQ

-56 QAEQRGEARYGV
+56 RAEQRGEARYGV

-81 YHSRERFTP
+81 YRGRERFTP
-90 ASVTKIFSSAT
+90 ASVTKIFSTAT

-117 YHGEITKDG
+117 YRGEITSDG
-126 VLKGDLIIVGHGDPS
+126 ILKGDLIIVGHGDPS

-154 YDQVYLALQQA
+154 YEQVYLALHQA
-165 GIHQI
+165 GIQQI
-170 QGRIVVDASAY
+170 RGRIVVDASAY
-181 CDEGYLEA
+181 CDEGYLNA

-197 RYAPALYGVN
+197 RYAPAVYGVN

-223 KGAKAPTFLHPS
+223 RGAKAPTFLHPT
-235 TPGHAWQIDIQLVKR
+235 TPGHAWQMDIQLVKR
-250 GSQLAISADRNS
+250 GNRLSISADRNS
-262 RTSRRLSGRLARGSS
+262 RTTRRLSGRLARRSS
-277 KRQVIAC
+277 KRQIISC

-297 AEHLQGRGIE
+297 AEHLQRRGIE
-307 LTDCQSVAYYDKS
+307 LADCQSVAYYDKS
-320 APTLTTLLDIYLS
+320 APTLTTLIDIYLS

-362 FGAIQQG
+362 FGSVQQG
-369 GCISTSEA
+369 VCISTSEA

-391 SADELELY
+391 SADELALY
-399 DGSGLSPRSKLSPYA
+399 DGSGLSRHSKLSPYA
-414 LTAALRQVFQ
+414 LTATLRQVYR

-449 LPASQLT
+449 FPATQLT

-489 MRHRGNTRR
+489 MRHRGTTRR

-504 KALFPNTPAPK
+504 KALFPDSPAPVASK
-515 ASNS
+515 A

>member
-1 MSLRKHFALVTFDPP
+1 MQLRF
-16 IPMQSRSTT
+16 TT
-25 LYALLLL
+25 LYSLLLL

-41 QQDIIDTTQ
+41 RQDHIDTTQ

-81 YHSRERFTP
+81 YRGRERFTP
-90 ASVTKIFSSAT
+90 ASVTKIFSTAT

-117 YHGEITKDG
+117 YRGEITSDG
-126 VLKGDLIIVGHGDPS
+126 ILKGDLIIVGHGDPS

-154 YDQVYLALQQA
+154 YEQVYLALQQA
-165 GIHQI
+165 GIQQI
-170 QGRIVVDASAY
+170 RGRLVVDASAY
-181 CDEGYLEA
+181 CDEGYLNA

-197 RYAPALYGVN
+197 RYAPAVYGVN

-223 KGAKAPTFLHPS
+223 RGAKAPTFLHPT
-235 TPGHAWQIDIQLVKR
+235 TPGHAWQMDIQLVKR
-250 GSQLAISADRNS
+250 GNRLSISADRDS
-262 RTSRRLSGRLARGSS
+262 RTTRRLSGRLARGSS
-277 KRQVIAC
+277 KRQIISC

-297 AEHLQGRGIE
+297 AEHLQRRGIE
-307 LTDCQSVAYYDKS
+307 LADCQSVAYYDKS

-362 FGAIQQG
+362 FGSVQQG
-369 GCISTSEA
+369 VCISTSEA

-391 SADELELY
+391 SADELALY
-399 DGSGLSPRSKLSPYA
+399 DGSGLSRHSKLSPYA
-414 LTAALRQVFQ
+414 LTATLRQVYR

-449 LPASQLT
+449 FPATQLT

-482 VSLLANN
+482 VSLLAND
-489 MRHRGNTRR
+489 MRHRGTTRR

-504 KALFPNTPAPK
+504 KALFPDSPAPVASK
-515 ASNS
+515 A

>member
-1 MSLRKHFALVTFDPP
+1 MQLRF
-16 IPMQSRSTT
+16 TT
-25 LYALLLL
+25 LYSLLLL

-41 QQDIIDTTQ
+41 RQDHIDTTQ

-81 YHSRERFTP
+81 YRGRERFTP
-90 ASVTKIFSSAT
+90 ASVTKIFSTAT

-117 YHGEITKDG
+117 YRGEITSDG
-126 VLKGDLIIVGHGDPS
+126 ILKGDLIIVGHGDPS

-154 YDQVYLALQQA
+154 YEQVYLALQQA
-165 GIHQI
+165 GIQQI
-170 QGRIVVDASAY
+170 RGRIVVDASAY
-181 CDEGYLEA
+181 CDEGYLNA

-197 RYAPALYGVN
+197 RYAPAVYGVN

-223 KGAKAPTFLHPS
+223 RGAKAPTFLHPT
-235 TPGHAWQIDIQLVKR
+235 TPGHAWQMDIQLVKR
-250 GSQLAISADRNS
+250 GNRLSISANRDS
-262 RTSRRLSGRLARGSS
+262 RTTRRLSGRLARRSS
-277 KRQVIAC
+277 KRQIISC

-297 AEHLQGRGIE
+297 AEHLQRRGIE
-307 LTDCQSVAYYDKS
+307 LADCQSVAYYDKS

-362 FGAIQQG
+362 FGSVQQG
-369 GCISTSEA
+369 VCISTSEA

-391 SADELELY
+391 SADELALY
-399 DGSGLSPRSKLSPYA
+399 DGSGLSRHSKLSPYA
-414 LTAALRQVFQ
+414 LTATLLQIYR

-449 LPASQLT
+449 FPATQLT

-482 VSLLANN
+482 VSLLAND
-489 MRHRGNTRR
+489 MRHRGTTRR

-504 KALFPNTPAPK
+504 KALFPDSPAPVASK
-515 ASNS
+515 A

>member
-1 MSLRKHFALVTFDPP
+1 MQLRF
-16 IPMQSRSTT
+16 TT
-25 LYALLLL
+25 LYSLLLL

-41 QQDIIDTTQ
+41 RQDHIDTTQ

-81 YHSRERFTP
+81 YRSRERFTP

-117 YHGEITKDG
+117 YRGEITKDS

-154 YDQVYLALQQA
+154 YEQVYLALHQA
-165 GIHQI
+165 GIQQI
-170 QGRIVVDASAY
+170 RGRIVVDASAY
-181 CDEGYLEA
+181 CDEGYLDA

-197 RYAPALYGVN
+197 RYAPAVYGVN

-223 KGAKAPTFLHPS
+223 KGAKAPTFLHPT
-235 TPGHAWQIDIQLVKR
+235 TPGHAWQMDIQLVKR
-250 GSQLAISADRNS
+250 GNRLAISADRDS
-262 RTSRRLSGRLARGSS
+262 RTTRRLSGRLARGSS
-277 KRQVIAC
+277 KRQIISC

-297 AEHLQGRGIE
+297 AEHLERRGIE
-307 LTDCQSVAYYDKS
+307 LADCQSVAYYDKS

-362 FGAIQQG
+362 FGSVQQG
-369 GCISTSEA
+369 VCISTSEA

-391 SADELELY
+391 SADELALY
-399 DGSGLSPRSKLSPYA
+399 DGSGLSRHSKLSPYA
-414 LTAALRQVFQ
+414 LTATLLQIYR
-424 LPLPISDP
+424 LPLTISDP

-449 LPASQLT
+449 FPATQLT

-482 VSLLANN
+482 VSLLAND
-489 MRHRGNTRR
+489 MRHRGTTRR

-504 KALFPNTPAPK
+504 KALFPDFPAPVASK
-515 ASNS
+515 A

>member
-1 MSLRKHFALVTFDPP
+1 MQLRF
-16 IPMQSRSTT
+16 TT
-25 LYALLLL
+25 LYSLLLL

-41 QQDIIDTTQ
+41 RQDHIDTTQ

-81 YHSRERFTP
+81 YRGRERFTP
-90 ASVTKIFSSAT
+90 ASVTKIFSTAT

-117 YHGEITKDG
+117 YRGEITSDG
-126 VLKGDLIIVGHGDPS
+126 ILKGDLIIVGHGDPS

-154 YDQVYLALQQA
+154 YEQVYLALQQA
-165 GIHQI
+165 GIQQI
-170 QGRIVVDASAY
+170 RGRIVVDASAY
-181 CDEGYLEA
+181 CDEGYLNA

-197 RYAPALYGVN
+197 RYAPAVYGVN

-223 KGAKAPTFLHPS
+223 RGAKAPTFLHPT
-235 TPGHAWQIDIQLVKR
+235 TPGHAWQMDIQLVKR
-250 GSQLAISADRNS
+250 GNRLSISADRDS
-262 RTSRRLSGRLARGSS
+262 RTTRRLSGRLARGSS
-277 KRQVIAC
+277 KRQIISC

-297 AEHLQGRGIE
+297 AEHLQRRGIE
-307 LTDCQSVAYYDKS
+307 LADCQSVAYYDKS

-362 FGAIQQG
+362 FGSVQQG
-369 GCISTSEA
+369 VCISTSEA
-377 LRQEMNYWRETCSL
+377 LRQEMNYWRETCAL
-391 SADELELY
+391 SADELALY
-399 DGSGLSPRSKLSPYA
+399 DGSGLSRHSKLSPYA
-414 LTAALRQVFQ
+414 LTATLRQVYR

-449 LPASQLT
+449 FPATQLT

-482 VSLLANN
+482 VSLLAND
-489 MRHRGNTRR
+489 MRHRGTTRR

-504 KALFPNTPAPK
+504 KALFPDSPAPVASK
-515 ASNS
+515 A

>member
-1 MSLRKHFALVTFDPP
+1 MQLRF
-16 IPMQSRSTT
+16 TT
-25 LYALLLL
+25 LYSLLLL

-41 QQDIIDTTQ
+41 RQDHIDTTQ

-68 SVWRIDEDKPLLD
+68 SVWRIDEAKPLLD
-81 YHSRERFTP
+81 YRSRERFTP

-117 YHGEITKDG
+117 YRGTITSDG
-126 VLKGDLIIVGHGDPS
+126 VLDGDLIIVGHGDPS

-165 GIHQI
+165 GIRQI
-170 QGRIVVDASAY
+170 RGRIVVDASAY

-197 RYAPALYGVN
+197 RYAPAVYGVN

-223 KGAKAPTFLHPS
+223 KGATAPTFLHPS
-235 TPGHAWQIDIQLVKR
+235 TPGHAWQMNIQLVKR
-250 GSQLAISADRNS
+250 GSQLAISADRDS
-262 RTSRRLSGRLARGSS
+262 RTTRRLSGRLARGSS
-277 KRQVIAC
+277 KRQIISC

-297 AEHLQGRGIE
+297 AEHLQRRGIE
-307 LTDCQSVAYYDKS
+307 LSDCQSVAYYDKS

-362 FGAIQQG
+362 FGSVQQG
-369 GCISTSEA
+369 VCISTSEA

-391 SADELELY
+391 SADELALY
-399 DGSGLSPRSKLSPYA
+399 DGSGLSRHSKLSPYA
-414 LTAALRQVFQ
+414 LTATLRQVYR

-449 LPASQLT
+449 FPATQLT

-482 VSLLANN
+482 VSLLAND
-489 MRHRGNTRR
+489 MRHRGTTRR

-504 KALFPNTPAPK
+504 KALFPDSPAPVASK
-515 ASNS
+515 A

>member
-1 MSLRKHFALVTFDPP
+1 MQLRF
-16 IPMQSRSTT
+16 TT
-25 LYALLLL
+25 LYSLLLL

-41 QQDIIDTTQ
+41 RQDHIDTTQ

-56 QAEQRGEARYGV
+56 RAEQRGEARYGV
-68 SVWRIDEDKPLLD
+68 SVWRIDEDRPLLD
-81 YHSRERFTP
+81 YRGRERFTP
-90 ASVTKIFSSAT
+90 ASVTKIFSTAT

-117 YHGEITKDG
+117 YRGEITSDG
-126 VLKGDLIIVGHGDPS
+126 ILKGDLIIVGHGDPS

-154 YDQVYLALQQA
+154 YEQVYLALQQA
-165 GIHQI
+165 GIQQI
-170 QGRIVVDASAY
+170 RGRIVVDASAY
-181 CDEGYLEA
+181 CDEGYLNA

-197 RYAPALYGVN
+197 RYAPAVYGVN

-223 KGAKAPTFLHPS
+223 RGAKAPTFLHPT
-235 TPGHAWQIDIQLVKR
+235 TPGHAWQMDIQLVKR
-250 GSQLAISADRNS
+250 GNRLSISADRDS
-262 RTSRRLSGRLARGSS
+262 RTTRRLSGRLARRSS
-277 KRQVIAC
+277 KRQIISC

-297 AEHLQGRGIE
+297 AEHLQRRGIE
-307 LTDCQSVAYYDKS
+307 LADCQSVAYYDKS

-362 FGAIQQG
+362 FGSVQQG
-369 GCISTSEA
+369 VCISTSEA

-391 SADELELY
+391 SADELALY
-399 DGSGLSPRSKLSPYA
+399 DGSGLSRHSKLSPYA
-414 LTAALRQVFQ
+414 LTATLRQVYR

-449 LPASQLT
+449 FPATQLT

-489 MRHRGNTRR
+489 MRHRGTTRR

-504 KALFPNTPAPK
+504 KALFPDSPAPVASK
-515 ASNS
+515 A